1 MSFVF
6 VVGLVVATAT
16 PGPLLTADD
25 LAYFGL
31 SWTMAGEGAVP
42 MPAQPPYG
50 LLYPLLLMPGWWF
63 GADDAGMLLWARTVS
78 YTHLTLP
85 TTVFV

>member
-1 MSFVF
+1 MRARLTSPNVWMAISMSFVF
-6 VVGLVVATAT
+6 VVGLIVATAT

-42 MPAQPPYG
+42 MPAQPP
-50 LLYPLLLMPGWWF
+50 MPE
-63 GADDAGMLLWARTVS
+63 
-78 YTHLTLP
+78 
-85 TTVFV
+85 